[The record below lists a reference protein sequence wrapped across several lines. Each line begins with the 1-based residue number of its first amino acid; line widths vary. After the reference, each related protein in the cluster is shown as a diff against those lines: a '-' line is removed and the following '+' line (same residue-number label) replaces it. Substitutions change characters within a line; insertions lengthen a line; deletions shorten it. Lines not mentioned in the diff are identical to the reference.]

1 MEKIEPKIGEEI
13 EIEGMKLI
21 CIQDEY
27 CYKCELYNK
36 KINCNAI
43 NCIDYQREDLEN
55 VIFILKDTQ

>member
-21 CIQDEY
+21 CVQDDN
-27 CYKCELYNK
+27 CHKCALLK
-36 KINCNAI
+36 D
-43 NCIDYQREDLEN
+43 IDCGHIKCKNYLREDLEN